1 MLDKAK
7 YILVAVLASV
17 AAAGCARVEIISES
31 IPVTFTTY
39 RQRTETK
46 ADASYVA
53 PGGDFAEGAVVG
65 VMGYY
70 HDNCTFE
77 TDPSNITDYMYN
89 TALTKQTDGYEVY
102 ESFENMPGKRM
113 IGCWAHARRKFVEAM
128 GENEKLASEAL
139 VYIGDF
145 YHVETLAK
153 EAEMS
158 PDERMA
164 LRKEKA
170 YPQIR
175 KFEEWI
181 EAKYPDTTEGSLI
194 RSAMEYAYVRL
205 PKLSMYVN
213 NGDWLIDNNLVENA
227 IRPLALGRKNY
238 LFCGNDAS
246 AIRASMMYS
255 FIATC
260 KANDVDPRS
269 WFEDVIRRIPE
280 YERGQ
285 MDVTPLLPQHWK
297 PTPTT
302 TTKIG

>member
-1 MLDKAK
+1 
-7 YILVAVLASV
+7 
-17 AAAGCARVEIISES
+17 
-31 IPVTFTTY
+31 
-39 RQRTETK
+39 
-46 ADASYVA
+46 
-53 PGGDFAEGAVVG
+53 
-65 VMGYY
+65 
-70 HDNCTFE
+70 
-77 TDPSNITDYMYN
+77 
-89 TALTKQTDGYEVY
+89 
-102 ESFENMPGKRM
+102 
-113 IGCWAHARRKFVEAM
+113 
-128 GENEKLASEAL
+128 
-139 VYIGDF
+139 
-145 YHVETLAK
+145 
-153 EAEMS
+153 
-158 PDERMA
+158 
-164 LRKEKA
+164 
-170 YPQIR
+170 
-175 KFEEWI
+175 
-181 EAKYPDTTEGSLI
+181 
-194 RSAMEYAYVRL
+194 MEYAYVRL

-302 TTKIG
+302 ATKVG